1 MTAGSVA
8 KTVRTPSRD
17 YMLSHEKWDLPRALL
32 GGTRAMR
39 AKGEQ
44 YLPREFAEDA
54 LAYTVRLNRTVLFN
68 AFAKTVR
75 DMVGRM
81 FTKPIQLGDDAPE
94 KIKEW
99 SENIDLTGR
108 DLNTFAFEVAI
119 DAMTTGVSF
128 ILAEMPP
135 PLPEGATK
143 ADEDAAGQR
152 PYLVHVK
159 TEDLIGWKST
169 TIGGREV
176 ATQVRLLECAYE
188 PDPDHPFEE
197 KEVEQVRVIEPGRW
211 ETWRKKGDS
220 ESWIRHKDGVTTGIT
235 DRIPIVAVYF
245 KRGGFFIGDPP
256 FADLADLNCAHWQSS
271 SDQRNILHVARV
283 PILFGAGWDEKDT
296 FVIGPGQLARM
307 SSTDAKLSY
316 VEHGGNSIEAGR
328 NDLKDMETQMQAMGL
343 QLLVSQPG
351 QTATGEI
358 RDDTKEISPLAMM
371 ADSLEDALEEAYGLL
386 CRFGGERAE
395 VTVNVNRDFGASVFA
410 STDQTTLLAMADSGY
425 ITHETLLRE
434 MQRRKVLEN
443 DFEPE
448 DEVEKLSGYDEELE
462 DDEPTDRPGGA
473 SESEEGQP

>member
-17 YMLSHEKWDLPRALL
+17 YRRAEEKWDLPRALL

-39 AKGEQ
+39 AKAEQ
-44 YLPREFAEDA
+44 YLPKEYAEDA

-108 DLNTFAFEVAI
+108 DLNTFAFEVAV
-119 DAMTTGVSF
+119 DAMTTGISF

-143 ADEDAAGQR
+143 ADEQERGQR
-152 PYLVHVK
+152 PYWVHVK
-159 TEDLIGWKST
+159 TEDLIGWKSKT
-169 TIGGREV
+169 VGGREI
-176 ATQVRLLECAYE
+176 ATQVRLLECVTE
-188 PDPDHPFEE
+188 PDPKSPFEE
-197 KEVEQVRVIEPGRW
+197 VEIEQVRVLEPGRW

-220 ESWIRHKDGVTTGIT
+220 DIWERHEEGVTTVVT
-235 DRIPIVAVYF
+235 DRIPMVAVYF
-245 KRGGFFIGDPP
+245 KRGGFYIGDPP
-256 FADLADLNCAHWQSS
+256 FADLAELNCAHWQSA
-271 SDQRNILHVARV
+271 SDQKNILHVARV
-283 PILFGAGWDEKDT
+283 PILFGAGWDEKDPI
-296 FVIGPGQLARM
+296 VIGAGTLARAT
-307 SSTDAKLSY
+307 SADAKLTW
-316 VEHGGNSIEAGR
+316 VEHSGAAIEAGR
-328 NDLKDMETQMQAMGL
+328 SDLKDLELQMQAMGL

-386 CRFGGERAE
+386 CEFSGEKAE

-448 DEVEKLSGYDEELE
+448 DEVEKLSGYDDGL
-462 DDEPTDRPGGA
+462 DDEPTIGPGRTAEG
-473 SESEEGQP
+473 EEGQS